1 MLNQRDLQRKSVQY
15 LKALLQLIKACGA
28 GHTRG
33 DVSCLHILNVLY
45 NRITGVSR
53 ETFRSPD
60 CDRYIQSKRTRKGK
74 GASFMVNLAKWHHRV
89 PNGDEFNRA
98 MMEFD
103 VAEAAVA

>member
-33 DVSCLHILNVLY
+33 DLSCLHILNVLY